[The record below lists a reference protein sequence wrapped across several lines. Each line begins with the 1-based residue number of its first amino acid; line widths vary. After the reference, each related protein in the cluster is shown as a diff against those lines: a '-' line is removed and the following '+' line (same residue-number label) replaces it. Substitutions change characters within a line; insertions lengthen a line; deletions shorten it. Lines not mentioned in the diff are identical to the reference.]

1 MVVLFARPML
11 SLLFLKPYLSTNLDI
26 NENMDSLSKP
36 CGTCSIV
43 VTGKSFCSQ
52 SFKALSNQGCK
63 IVGATDHMTYH
74 STTLHSFLQLKNVV
88 HVPKTNN
95 LISSHK
101 FAKEQNVEVILFS
114 SFRILPP
121 GGGMDKFLNC
131 GCGYEVF
138 LDS

>member
-1 MVVLFARPML
+1 
-11 SLLFLKPYLSTNLDI
+11 
-26 NENMDSLSKP
+26 MDSLSKR

-88 HVPKTNN
+88 HVPKLTNN
-95 LISSHK
+95 LISSHN